1 MSKKPKKKS
10 GASIAPDPG
19 GTGQTRSGLLPSA
32 MLDPISG
39 ETIGRT
45 SGGSAWGTEEF
56 LASGRRM
63 AGWDDEDEDVRR
75 AEEVQRQEVRRQ
87 EEEKSRRNTPTAS
100 NLGADKPVL
109 ASSRGTTP
117 VSGEHPLTLS

>member
-19 GTGQTRSGLLPSA
+19 GTGQTRSSLLPSA
-32 MLDPISG
+32 MIDPITG
-39 ETIGRT
+39 EMIGRA
-45 SGGSAWGTEEF
+45 SGGPAWGTEEF
-56 LASGRRM
+56 LARERRFP
-63 AGWDDEDEDVRR
+63 GWDDEDEDVRR
-75 AEEVQRQEVRRQ
+75 AEEVRRQ
-87 EEEKSRRNTPTAS
+87 EEERSQRNTPTAS

-117 VSGEHPLTLS
+117 ASESAQVST

>member
-10 GASIAPDPG
+10 GASMAPDPG
-19 GTGQTRSGLLPSA
+19 GTGHAQGRLLPSL
-32 MLDPISG
+32 MLDPITG

-45 SGGSAWGTEEF
+45 SEGPAWGTEEF

-75 AEEVQRQEVRRQ
+75 AEEVRRQ
-87 EEEKSRRNTPTAS
+87 EEERSLRNTPT
-100 NLGADKPVL
+100 LP
-109 ASSRGTTP
+109 T
-117 VSGEHPLTLS
+117 